1 MMMMMMTIMMTV
13 MMTVMMMTTTAKQVA
28 QLTVA
33 RATALGC
40 SFKSAQRK

>member
-1 MMMMMMTIMMTV
+1 MMMMMMMTIMM
-13 MMTVMMMTTTAKQVA
+13 MTFMMMTTTAKQVA